1 MARDIAARFGVSP
14 RRSASLMDTASC
26 FVQGMIP
33 YGAQLLMAAGLAHIT
48 PFEIIG
54 YLYYPLALGAMAVLG
69 IVFDYPRRLEV
80 RG

>member
-33 YGAQLLMAAGLAHIT
+33 YGAQLLMASGLASVS
-48 PFEIIG
+48 PLLIIPH
-54 YLYYPLALGAMAVLG
+54 LYYPMGIGIMVVLAV
-69 IVFDYPRRLEV
+69 VFQFPRER
-80 RG
+80 RA